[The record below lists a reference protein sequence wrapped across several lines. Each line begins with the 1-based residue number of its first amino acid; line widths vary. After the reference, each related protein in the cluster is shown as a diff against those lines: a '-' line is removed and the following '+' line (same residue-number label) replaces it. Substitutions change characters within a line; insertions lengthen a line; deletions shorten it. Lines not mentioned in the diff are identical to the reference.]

1 MAYCGFWCYM
11 QKVEAEDGGDFFL
24 GGGTGSTAR
33 SRVAFA
39 LCSQCKTARFYQE
52 HVAVALMKCSQCNMD
67 KFAIIEDDA
76 GEIVVIVC
84 ANCQCSQVLDL
95 PSF

>member
-1 MAYCGFWCYM
+1 MQKNKRM
-11 QKVEAEDGGDFFL
+11 QKVEAEHGSDFVV
-24 GGGTGSTAR
+24 GGGTGGTAR

-39 LCSQCKTARFYQE
+39 LCSQCKMARFYQE
-52 HVAVALMKCSQCNMD
+52 HVAVALRKCSQCNME
-67 KFAIIEDDA
+67 KFCIIEDDA